1 MRVWWVYFF
10 FSVERRRKGSNSI
23 HFSLG
28 FSTQTISCQW
38 YQPISQ
44 RSTLRQIFFS
54 SKERKKEKIK
64 RSKKKHQIIKD
75 KANKIH
81 NHFKSRPKDSF
92 VQGGDGLRRL
102 DLEEEEVE
110 EFEGRRIDSI

>member
-1 MRVWWVYFF
+1 LKEEEKAPIQF
-10 FSVERRRKGSNSI
+10 I
-23 HFSLG
+23 SLWR

-44 RSTLRQIFFS
+44 RSTLRQTFFS
-54 SKERKKEKIK
+54 RKERKKEKIK

-102 DLEEEEVE
+102 DLEEEEEEEEVE
-110 EFEGRRIDSI
+110 EFEGRKIDSI